1 VRRKDR
7 EERLFEGKKIATDLT
22 LLEIGGHGCEN
33 GRHSLRDKGKSAKQ
47 PHSLSDR
54 RGT

>member
-7 EERLFEGKKIATDLT
+7 EERLFEGKKIDADLT
-22 LLEIGGHGCEN
+22 LLEISGDGYEN
-33 GRHSLRDKGKSAKQ
+33 RRHSLRDEGKSAKQ